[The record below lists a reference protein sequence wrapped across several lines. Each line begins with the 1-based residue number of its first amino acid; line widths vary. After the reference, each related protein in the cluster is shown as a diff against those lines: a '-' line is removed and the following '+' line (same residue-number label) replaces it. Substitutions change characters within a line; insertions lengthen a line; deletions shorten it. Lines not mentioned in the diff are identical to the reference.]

1 MINNSLFFIS
11 PHPRIRSGAGSG
23 LLPEGE
29 GMAPIIELREFMS
42 LMSSI
47 TLFVLGIRV
56 LQCIKIMLT
65 GQQCNPVI
73 L

>member
-11 PHPRIRSGAGSG
+11 PHPRIRSGAVSG
-23 LLPEGE
+23 LLLEGE
-29 GMAPIIELREFMS
+29 GMAPIIKLREFMS

-47 TLFVLGIRV
+47 TPLVLVIRV

-65 GQQCNPVI
+65 GQR
-73 L
+73 

>member
-11 PHPRIRSGAGSG
+11 PHPG

-47 TLFVLGIRV
+47 TLFVLVIRV

-65 GQQCNPVI
+65 GQQ
-73 L
+73 